1 LGAQNAMD
9 GLPEAL
15 RPVIAASC
23 QRTLKNSIQCVGTG
37 LHSGARVS
45 MSLHP
50 AAPGAGIVFRRTD
63 LGIDIPARFDCVA
76 DTRLCTT
83 LAAPD
88 DPDVR
93 IGTVEHLMAAFAGAG
108 IDNALVCVD
117 GPEMPVLDGSAEPF
131 LFLIDCAGVIDQAA
145 QRSVITILRTVRVE
159 DGPAFVELR
168 PGTGLHMSM
177 SIDFAA
183 PAIGRQ
189 AFSLHFTE
197 NSFRT
202 ELAAARTFT
211 DLHEIEALREAGL
224 ALGGSLQNA
233 IVVDGADILNP
244 EGLRMD
250 SEFVRHKLL
259 DAAGD
264 LALAGGALQ
273 GRFVAHRGGHK
284 LNNQLVRA
292 LFADSANWR
301 LAGSEPL
308 SRSTYAYARAAA

>member
-1 LGAQNAMD
+1 
-9 GLPEAL
+9 
-15 RPVIAASC
+15 
-23 QRTLKNSIQCVGTG
+23 
-37 LHSGARVS
+37 

-83 LAAPD
+83 LASPENPD
-88 DPDVR
+88 AR
-93 IGTVEHLMAAFAGAG
+93 IGTVEHLMAALVGAG

-117 GPEMPVLDGSAEPF
+117 GPELPVLDGSAEPF
-131 LFLIDCAGVIDQAA
+131 LFLLDCAGIIDQAA

-159 DGPAFVELR
+159 DGPAFAELR
-168 PGTGLHMSM
+168 PGGAGLHMSM

-183 PAIGRQ
+183 AAIGRQ
-189 AFSLHFTE
+189 AFSLHFAE
-197 NSFRT
+197 HSFRA
-202 ELAAARTFT
+202 ELAGARTFT

-224 ALGGSLQNA
+224 ARGGSLQNA
-233 IVVDGADILNP
+233 VVVDGAEVLNP
-244 EGLRMD
+244 EGLRME

-284 LNNQLVRA
+284 LNNRLLRA
-292 LFADSANWR
+292 VFADSANWR

-308 SRSTYAYARAAA
+308 SSSTYAYARAAA

>member
-1 LGAQNAMD
+1 
-9 GLPEAL
+9 
-15 RPVIAASC
+15 
-23 QRTLKNSIQCVGTG
+23 LKNPISCVGTG
-37 LHSGARVS
+37 LHSGRRVA

-50 AAPGAGIVFRRTD
+50 AAPGVGIIFRRTD

-83 LAAPD
+83 LASPD
-88 DPDVR
+88 HLEAR

-117 GPEMPVLDGSAEPF
+117 GPELPVLDGSAEPF
-131 LFLIDCAGVIDQAA
+131 LFLIDCAGIMDQAA
-145 QRSVITILRTVRVE
+145 QRSVITIVRTVRVD
-159 DGPAFVELR
+159 DGPAFAELR
-168 PGTGLHMSM
+168 PGTGGLHMSM

-183 PAIGRQ
+183 AAIGRQ

-197 NSFRT
+197 NSFRA
-202 ELAAARTFT
+202 ELAPARTFT
-211 DLHEIEALREAGL
+211 DLHEIEALRAAGL

-233 IVVDGADILNP
+233 LVVDGPELLNP
-244 EGLRMD
+244 EGLRME

-264 LALAGGALQ
+264 LALAGGALHA
-273 GRFVAHRGGHK
+273 RFVAHRGGHK
-284 LNNQLVRA
+284 LNNRLLRA
-292 LFADSANWR
+292 VFADSANWR

-308 SRSTYAYARAAA
+308 SRSTYAYAARAAA